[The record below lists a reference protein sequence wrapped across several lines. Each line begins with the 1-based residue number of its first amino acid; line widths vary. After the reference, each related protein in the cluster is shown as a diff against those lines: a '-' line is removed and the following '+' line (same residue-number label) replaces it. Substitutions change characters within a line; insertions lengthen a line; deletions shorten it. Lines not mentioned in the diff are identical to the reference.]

1 MSSTVDPRRSTPGL
15 RIAVGLVVVIALF
28 VLLGLGRLAAAN
40 SIRPVVTSGQAAAV
54 ALRSIPMAGPP
65 FSTFTGYQVI
75 LVRFEP
81 RASHVYQVYPS
92 VDREPCG
99 PSRPAWACPLAPA
112 WLVTFAAP
120 PQAGYHRI
128 DGAMLVDA
136 VHGSVFDWDVRASS

>member
-1 MSSTVDPRRSTPGL
+1 MSSTGDPRRSTHGL
-15 RIAVGLVVVIALF
+15 RISVGLVVVIALL
-28 VLLGLGRLAAAN
+28 VVLGLGRLAAAN

-65 FSTFTGYQVI
+65 FSSFTGYQVV
-75 LVRFEP
+75 LVKFEP

-92 VDREPCG
+92 ADREPCG
-99 PSRPAWACPLAPA
+99 QSRPAWACPLAPA

-120 PQAGYHRI
+120 PQAGYRRI

-136 VHGSVFDWDVRASS
+136 VHGSVFDWDVRASG

>member
-1 MSSTVDPRRSTPGL
+1 MSTTDDARRSTRGL
-15 RIAVGLVVVIALF
+15 RIALGLVAVIAL
-28 VLLGLGRLAAAN
+28 LAMLGLGRLAAAN

-65 FSTFTGYQVI
+65 FSNFIGYQVI
-75 LVRFEP
+75 LVKFEP

-92 VDREPCG
+92 VDPEPCG
-99 PSRPAWACPLAPA
+99 PNRPAWAYPLAPA

-128 DGAMLVDA
+128 DGALLVDA
-136 VHGSVFDWDVRASS
+136 IHGSVFDWDVRASA